1 MSIILHIIDLKKFR
15 EKKNPKGELADW
27 LNLILGNEGEIE
39 MASKKNERI
48 AKVNEENKKL
58 SSDKEMQELYW
69 LEKKALYDEN
79 TRIGV
84 ARQEGREEGRKEG
97 EKKKQIEIAKKLLKM
112 NLDISKIQEVTGLSL
127 EEIKKLEKDDK

>member
-1 MSIILHIIDLKKFR
+1 M
-15 EKKNPKGELADW
+15 KNPKGELADW

-48 AKVNEENKKL
+48 AKANEDNKKL

-79 TRIGV
+79 TKIGV
-84 ARQEGREEGRKEG
+84 ARQEGER
-97 EKKKQIEIAKKLLKM
+97 KKQIEIAKELLKLGM
-112 NLDISKIQEVTGLSL
+112 STEDIQKATKLTI
-127 EEIKKLEKDDK
+127 EEIKKLNQ